1 MRSMPHVNTLLVQA
15 LLRDEG
21 EEKMH
26 LQTRIE
32 DLQREV
38 NRLAGLHG
46 ESNEKT
52 LLSPRSPVVIVA
64 SNRTDG

>member
-1 MRSMPHVNTLLVQA
+1 MQA
-15 LLRDEG
+15 LLHDEG

-38 NRLAGLHG
+38 NRLAELHG
-46 ESNEKT
+46 DSNDKT
-52 LLSPRSPVVIVA
+52 LLSPRSPAVA
-64 SNRTDG
+64 ATYKRADG

>member
-1 MRSMPHVNTLLVQA
+1 MNVLFVQA
-15 LLRDEG
+15 LLRDES

-38 NRLAGLHG
+38 SKLAALHG
-46 ESNEKT
+46 DNTGKT
-52 LLSPRSPVVIVA
+52 LLSPRSPVVIA
-64 SNRTDG
+64 ATYNRADG